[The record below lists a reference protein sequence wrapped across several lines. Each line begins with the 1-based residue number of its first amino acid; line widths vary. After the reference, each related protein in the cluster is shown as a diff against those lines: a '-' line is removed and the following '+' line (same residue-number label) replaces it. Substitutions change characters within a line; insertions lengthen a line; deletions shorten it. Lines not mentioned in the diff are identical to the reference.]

1 MRPVTDAFLRTLHG
15 SHRMIAD
22 ARIVA
27 PGQTGVDP
35 TGTPLTILAGDV
47 QMDGTADVR
56 STLDISVVGGGQWPT
71 RATDPLAPY
80 GNEVFVRRGVD
91 FGGGRREWVSLG
103 YHRIDSIEQPDAPN
117 GPIQI
122 SASDRMA
129 AIRDARLT
137 DVVQYAAGT
146 TLAVIVSSLVTEV
159 HPAAVIE
166 WDDAT
171 DDQTVGRALIAEEDR
186 YGFLDDLFT
195 SRGKVWYW
203 DHRGILRIESPPDP
217 AAPVWTV
224 SYGQDGVLLSLSRI
238 LSREGVYN
246 GVVASGEAADTD
258 TPVRALVVDNNPTSP
273 TFWGGPF
280 GKVPRFYSS
289 PFITT
294 TGQASSAGAA
304 MLTRSLGLPYS
315 ADFTSVPNPAL
326 TPFDPV
332 RVRFPGRSE
341 VHVIESLT
349 VPLVAEQSMPA
360 STREQTTTSL
370 GVFL

>member
-1 MRPVTDAFLRTLHG
+1 LEG
-15 SHRMIAD
+15 SHDMVSE

-56 STLDISVVGGGQWPT
+56 STLDITVDGNGAWPT
-71 RATDPLAPY
+71 GASGLLAPY

-103 YHRIDSIEQPDAPN
+103 YHRIDSIGQESAPQ
-117 GPIQI
+117 GPIAVAGQ
-122 SASDRMA
+122 DRMA
-129 AIRDARLT
+129 GIVDARLT
-137 DVVQYAAGT
+137 APIQFAAGT

-159 HPAAVIE
+159 YPAAVIE

-186 YGFLDDLFT
+186 YGFLGDLVT

-203 DHRGILRIESPPDP
+203 DHRGVLRIESPPDP

-224 SYGQDGVLLSLSRI
+224 SYGQDGVLLSLSRS

-246 GVVASGEAADTD
+246 GVVATGEGADTE
-258 TPVRALVVDNNPTSP
+258 TPARALVVDNNPASP
-273 TFWGGPF
+273 TRWGGPF

-289 PFITT
+289 PFI
-294 TGQASSAGAA
+294 GDDSQAASAGAA

-315 ADFTSVPNPAL
+315 ADFTAVPNSAL
-326 TPFDPV
+326 VPYDPV
-332 RVRFPGRSE
+332 RVRYPGRTE
-341 VHVIESLT
+341 THVIERLT
-349 VPLVAEQSMPA
+349 MPLVAEQPMPA
-360 STREQTTTSL
+360 TTREQTTTSL